1 MIHDRLGRVLDVSD
15 LGKTSISVM
24 HSVHNVPVHLYIP
37 VHLVGSMLCRQIL
50 YVCRYVMYADTLCRQ
65 YVIYAD
71 MFSI

>member
-24 HSVHNVPVHLYIP
+24 HSVRKVPVRLYIP
-37 VHLVGSMLCRQIL
+37 VRLVGSTLCRQIL
-50 YVCRYVMYADTLCRQ
+50 YVCRYIMYADMLFMQ

-71 MFSI
+71 MFGI

>member
-1 MIHDRLGRVLDVSD
+1 MIHDRLGHVLDMSD

-24 HSVHNVPVHLYIP
+24 HSVRNVPVHLYIP
-37 VHLVGSMLCRQIL
+37 VCLVGSTLCRQIL
-50 YVCRYVMYADTLCRQ
+50 YVCIYVMYADMLCMQ